1 MTEQRDINMVIRNWT
16 RFGPPVILGPHLPL
30 SSVIDLVLEVF
41 DGLVFIQCFKTELI
55 ECLIRR
61 GGQNGK
67 ISF

>member
-1 MTEQRDINMVIRNWT
+1 MTEQREINMVIRNWT
-16 RFGPPVILGPHLPL
+16 RFGPTPPL

-61 GGQNGK
+61 GGQKCNNK